1 MNRIDMNRI
10 NRKFAQLKEQGKK
23 AFIAFI
29 TAGDPNLKATE
40 ELVLAFDKAG
50 VDIVELGVPFSDPM
64 ADGPVIQ
71 ASSQRALDKGVSLSK
86 IFDCVGRIRR
96 KSDIPIA
103 LMTYYNPVFHFGE
116 EKAIKAAVKAGVDG
130 FIIPDLPCEEA
141 TVFRKTAA
149 RKNIAMVFFVAPTTA
164 LARVK
169 PIADA
174 STGFIYYV
182 SLTGVTG
189 AKQNLLQEAAVGIRR
204 VRRMTQKP
212 VCAGFGISTLRQVRA
227 FGRVADGV
235 IVGSAIVKAI
245 EKNTGQRDLIKNVVR
260 FVRNLSCAV

>member
-1 MNRIDMNRI
+1 MNRID
-10 NRKFAQLKEQGKK
+10 RKFAQLKQQGKK

-29 TAGDPNLKATE
+29 TAGDPNLKVTE
-40 ELVLAFDKAG
+40 ELVLAFEEAG

-71 ASSQRALDKGVSLSK
+71 ASSQRALNKGTSLSK
-86 IFDCVGRIRR
+86 IFDCVRRIRQ
-96 KSDIPIA
+96 KSDIPIV

-116 EKAIKAAVKAGVDG
+116 GQAVQAAAKAGVDG

-141 TVFRKTAA
+141 TALRKAAA
-149 RKNIAMVFFVAPTTA
+149 RRNIATVFFIAPTTT
-164 LARVK
+164 LARIK

-189 AKQNLLQEAAVGIRR
+189 AKQNLLKRAAAGIRR

-212 VCAGFGISTLRQVRA
+212 VCAGFGISTPRQVRA
-227 FGRVADGV
+227 FGRVANGV
-235 IVGSAIVKAI
+235 IVGSAIVQAI
-245 EKNTGQRDLIKNVVR
+245 ERNTGQRDLVKNVVR

>member
-1 MNRIDMNRI
+1 MNRIT
-10 NRKFAQLKEQGKK
+10 RKFAQLKKQGKK

-29 TAGDPNLKATE
+29 TAGDPNLKATG
-40 ELVLAFDKAG
+40 ELALAFDKAG

-71 ASSQRALDKGVSLSK
+71 ASSKRALDQGTNLHK
-86 IFDCVGRIRR
+86 IFDCVRRIRQ

-130 FIIPDLPCEEA
+130 FIIPDLPCQEA
-141 TVFRKTAA
+141 GDLIKYA
-149 RKNIAMVFFVAPTTA
+149 RKANIATVFFVAPTTMP
-164 LARVK
+164 ARIK
-169 PIADA
+169 PIARG
-174 STGFIYYV
+174 SKGFIYYV

-189 AKQNLLQEAAVGIRR
+189 PRQVLSKDAIAGIRR

-212 VCAGFGISTLRQVRA
+212 VCVGFGISTPAQVKVFSRA
-227 FGRVADGV
+227 ADGV
-235 IVGSAIVKAI
+235 IVGSAIVQAI
-245 EKNTGQRDLIKNVVR
+245 EKNIGRRDLVKNVVR
-260 FVRNLSCAV
+260 FVQNLSCAV

>member
-1 MNRIDMNRI
+1 MNRI
-10 NRKFAQLKEQGKK
+10 NRKFAQLKKQGKK

-29 TAGDPNLKATE
+29 TAGDPNLKVTE
-40 ELVLAFDKAG
+40 ELVLAFEKAG

-71 ASSQRALDKGVSLSK
+71 ASSQRALDGKTSLSK
-86 IFDCVGRIRR
+86 IFDRVRRIRQ
-96 KSDIPIA
+96 KSDIPIV
-103 LMTYYNPVFHFGE
+103 LMTYYNPIFHFGE
-116 EKAIKAAVKAGVDG
+116 SQAVQAAAKAGVDG

-141 TVFRKTAA
+141 AVLRKAA
-149 RKNIAMVFFVAPTTA
+149 AGKNIATIFFIAPTTA
-164 LARVK
+164 LVRVK

-189 AKQNLLQEAAVGIRR
+189 AKQNLLKRAAAGIRR
-204 VRRMTQKP
+204 VRRMTNKP
-212 VCAGFGISTLRQVRA
+212 VCAGFGISTPEQVRA

-235 IVGSAIVKAI
+235 IVGSAIVKVI
-245 EKNTGQRDLIKNVVR
+245 EKNTGQRGLVKNVVR

>member
-1 MNRIDMNRI
+1 MNRIT
-10 NRKFAQLKEQGKK
+10 RKFAQLKKQRKK

-29 TAGDPNLKATE
+29 TAGDPDLKATE
-40 ELVLAFDKAG
+40 KLVLAFEKAG

-71 ASSQRALDKGVSLSK
+71 ASSQRALDHGISLSK
-86 IFDCVGRIRR
+86 IFDCVRRIRQ

-116 EKAIKAAVKAGVDG
+116 SKAVKAAVKAGVDG

-141 TVFRKTAA
+141 AALRKAA
-149 RKNIAMVFFVAPTTA
+149 AGKNIATVFFIAPTTA
-164 LARVK
+164 LPRVR
-169 PIADA
+169 PIAKA

-189 AKQNLLQEAAVGIRR
+189 AKQNLFKEAAAGIRR

-212 VCAGFGISTLRQVRA
+212 VCVGFGISTPAQVKA
-227 FGRVADGV
+227 FSRVADGV
-235 IVGSAIVKAI
+235 IVGSAIVQAI
-245 EKNTGQRDLIKNVVR
+245 EKNAGHRDLVKNVVR